1 MVCIAD
7 NHFLVP
13 RPFTDHPIGFLLTMA
28 PMPGLDFL
36 DADLDQHLD
45 APKEAFF
52 DNEHASVIGL
62 MFELFSKTGTA
73 TWVSIRTPY
82 RRVYTMRF
90 S

>member
-1 MVCIAD
+1 
-7 NHFLVP
+7 
-13 RPFTDHPIGFLLTMA
+13 MA
-28 PMPGLDFL
+28 PMPGLDFQ

-73 TWVSIRTPY
+73 TWVSISTPY
-82 RRVYTMRF
+82 RCVYKMPF